1 MDDGHALGIF
11 LAATTCNN
19 VITKYY
25 SLPLCQQESAGRG
38 VLRSDRLR
46 TCYNEQSQTQT
57 S

>member
-11 LAATTCNN
+11 LATTTCNN
-19 VITKYY
+19 VIIKYY
-25 SLPLCQQESAGRG
+25 SLQESAGRRE
-38 VLRSDRLR
+38 LRSDRLR